1 MPEWTDSAIILS
13 VRPYGENK
21 GVVNLLTADR
31 GRHAG
36 LIYGFDAPKRVFT
49 SRAIM
54 YRQFMRP
61 AK

>member
-1 MPEWTDSAIILS
+1 MPEWTDSAIIPS

-36 LIYGFDAPKRVFT
+36 LIYGFDLRAKRVFT
-49 SRAIM
+49 SRAPL
-54 YRQFMRP
+54 YRQNGAP
-61 AK
+61 G